1 MLSEALFLIHVGD
14 SVLWAVWSIRSVWTD
29 PGRQLLM
36 SRPWHIVF
44 CCVDEV
50 FQAAWE
56 VSTPMCISFF
66 FFTCMQPNACYPVMS
81 YSFCLLLSRLSIH
94 FTAPRHSNHA
104 TPECWLTPCSL
115 WNSSRDAV
123 SIRGDMIYL
132 LFITLTPRWRLG
144 AAARDVTPAV
154 WCSWRWE
161 QWRKCRTSTGS
172 PGVDKQKHSDRS

>member
-1 MLSEALFLIHVGD
+1 MRSFISHSCRRQCTLGCVVNQICLNRSRTAAADVAPLTYCFLLRRWG
-14 SVLWAVWSIRSVWTD
+14 
-29 PGRQLLM
+29 
-36 SRPWHIVF
+36 
-44 CCVDEV
+44 
-50 FQAAWE
+50 
-56 VSTPMCISFF
+56 VSSSLRTPMCISFF